1 MILVIDIGNTNIV
14 VGCMSHNHTCFIER
28 IATDKKKTSMEY
40 AISLKNVLEIYQT
53 HPDMIEGGII
63 SSVVPLLTDVL
74 KQATEK
80 LIRHPV
86 KVVGPGLKTG
96 LRIQTDNPAQLGSD
110 QVVDAVAA
118 IAEYPTPLIIVDMG
132 TATTISVVDKHAA
145 FIGCVIMPGV
155 RIATDSLVN
164 STAQL
169 TQISLTPPKKL
180 IGSNTIDSMKS
191 GAMYGHAA
199 SIDGL
204 IDRIEEELGQKCSIV
219 ATGGLSGMVVSLC
232 KHKMTIEEDLMLKGL
247 QIIYNKNP

>member
-1 MILVIDIGNTNIV
+1 
-14 VGCMSHNHTCFIER
+14 MSHNHTCFIER